1 MDCVACGKPI
11 SITAKFCGKCG
22 APVKRS
28 TKLTEAALIDEK
40 SVELTAAPAETK
52 PVDEMSFTLSPPEH
66 MADMREI
73 DLELAPT
80 PSQTVTP
87 AYAEPEVNIP
97 APPVAPSDIT
107 PAPTSSVKETI
118 PSIDHDRLKAV
129 EQTQQEIKKTLEK
142 HSLLLD
148 FISLTSQQQNHQ
160 QTQPDPLEPLVSQV
174 AEQQTNLQSQ
184 LTQLAALFSQNEAQ
198 QYSQRM
204 PDEFKLQ
211 LEKQKIEIH
220 KLLAQ
225 SMAQNNENLKDD
237 QHEVIEHLEKR
248 VDAYHQAAQQSLEK
262 NMGALASGM
271 SELKAQLQAVQKKT
285 AEKSSPKSMS
295 SADSDSD
302 GGSFMIF
309 VIGLLCGLTVVLSSL
324 AIYNFL
330 SHEPAKTEPQAK
342 HDSAG
347 HGDTTDSHAA
357 SPADKHSE
365 PADKNAP
372 ADKHGAADK
381 HEAPAKAKS
390 H

>member
-22 APVKRS
+22 APVKRVA
-28 TKLTEAALIDEK
+28 K
-40 SVELTAAPAETK
+40 PAEAPFSNEASTE
-52 PVDEMSFTLSPPEH
+52 PTQAPVEATAVDEMSFTLSPPEH
-66 MADMREI
+66 IADMRDI
-73 DLELAPT
+73 DLEL
-80 PSQTVTP
+80 
-87 AYAEPEVNIP
+87 
-97 APPVAPSDIT
+97 PPKASEVAPSPPAESTAESTPEPIVSPVINTRVPT
-107 PAPTSSVKETI
+107 PAPKDTAPNIE
-118 PSIDHDRLKAV
+118 PDRLKAL

-148 FISLTSQQQNHQ
+148 FISLTSQQQNHL

-174 AEQQTNLQSQ
+174 AQQQTSLQSQ
-184 LTQLAALFSQNEAQ
+184 LTQLAALLSQSEAQ
-198 QYSQRM
+198 QHSQRM
-204 PDEFKLQ
+204 PEEFKLQ

-225 SMAQNNENLKDD
+225 SMAQNNESLKDD

-248 VDAYHQAAQQSLEK
+248 VDAYHQAAQKSLEK
-262 NMGALASGM
+262 NMGALAAGM

-285 AEKSSPKSMS
+285 AEKTSVRS
-295 SADSDSD
+295 SASSDSDSD

-330 SHEPAKTEPQAK
+330 SHEPAKTDAVAK
-342 HDSAG
+342 HDSAA
-347 HGDTTDSHAA
+347 HGATPPDSQGEQA
-357 SPADKHSE
+357 ADKHS
-365 PADKNAP
+365 ADV
-372 ADKHGAADK
+372 KHDS
-381 HEAPAKAKS
+381 PAKDKP

>member
-22 APVKRS
+22 APVKRNA
-28 TKLTEAALIDEK
+28 KPAEAPLINET
-40 SVELTAAPAETK
+40 SVEPTVVAPVEVR
-52 PVDEMSFTLSPPEH
+52 PVDEMSFTLSKPEH

-73 DLELAPT
+73 DLELLPT
-80 PSQTVTP
+80 PSQTAP
-87 AYAEPEVNIP
+87 
-97 APPVAPSDIT
+97 PPVAPSENT
-107 PAPTSSVKETI
+107 PASSSAAKETTSSLD
-118 PSIDHDRLKAV
+118 PDRLKAV

-174 AEQQTNLQSQ
+174 AEQQTSLQNQ
-184 LTQLAALFSQNEAQ
+184 LTQLAALLSQNEAQ
-198 QYSQRM
+198 QHSQRM
-204 PDEFKLQ
+204 PEEFKLQ

-220 KLLAQ
+220 KLFAQ
-225 SMAQNNENLKDD
+225 SLAQNNENLKDD

-248 VDAYHQAAQQSLEK
+248 VAAYHQAAQQSLEK

-271 SELKAQLQAVQKKT
+271 SELKAQLQAIQKKT
-285 AEKSSPKSMS
+285 AEKTSAKS
-295 SADSDSD
+295 SASSDSDSD

-330 SHEPAKTEPQAK
+330 SHEPAKTEAAK
-342 HDSAG
+342 HESTG
-347 HGDTTDSHAA
+347 HGDTADTHTAP
-357 SPADKHSE
+357 PADQ
-365 PADKNAP
+365 
-372 ADKHGAADK
+372 HGAEDK

>member
-22 APVKRS
+22 APVKRIA
-28 TKLTEAALIDEK
+28 KPAEAPLANEA
-40 SVELTAAPAETK
+40 SAEPTVAPAEVN

-73 DLELAPT
+73 DLELRPLAGPTAAPASQE
-80 PSQTVTP
+80 PSENTHVMAHSTD
-87 AYAEPEVNIP
+87 E
-97 APPVAPSDIT
+97 T
-107 PAPTSSVKETI
+107 TSGIET
-118 PSIDHDRLKAV
+118 DRLKAV

-142 HSLLLD
+142 HSPLLD

-174 AEQQTNLQSQ
+174 AEQQTSLQSQ
-184 LTQLAALFSQNEAQ
+184 ITQLAALLSQNEAQ
-198 QYSQRM
+198 QHSQRM

-225 SMAQNNENLKDD
+225 SLAQNNENLKDD
-237 QHEVIEHLEKR
+237 QHEVIDHLEKR

-271 SELKAQLQAVQKKT
+271 SELKAQLQALQKKT
-285 AEKSSPKSMS
+285 AEKTSAKS
-295 SADSDSD
+295 SASSDSDSD

-309 VIGLLCGLTVVLSSL
+309 IIGLLCGLTVVLSSL

-330 SHEPAKTEPQAK
+330 SHEPAKTEATK

-347 HGDTTDSHAA
+347 HGDTTDTHAA
-357 SPADKHSE
+357 T
-365 PADKNAP
+365 PADKNTP
-372 ADKHGAADK
+372 TDKHDGATDK
-381 HEAPAKAKS
+381 HEAPAKAKP